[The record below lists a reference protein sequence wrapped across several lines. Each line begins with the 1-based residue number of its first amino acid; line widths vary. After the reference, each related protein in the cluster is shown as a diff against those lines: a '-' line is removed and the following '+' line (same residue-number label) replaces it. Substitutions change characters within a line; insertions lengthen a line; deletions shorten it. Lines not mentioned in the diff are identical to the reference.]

1 MKMIAFLTALI
12 GMTAV
17 MACPN
22 LTGTYVCPGD
32 AGEPDSVVVLKSSG
46 QTLTYSEDGESITL
60 VANGVRQTYTNF
72 FDMDVLNV
80 AATCQGQNFVLD
92 MDGSATIDEGGFQ
105 MTINMIVNG
114 TVQLDGAGNLVNKF
128 DITVPQF
135 GMSQT
140 DSSTCIRQ

>member
-1 MKMIAFLTALI
+1 MIAFFTALM
-12 GMTAV
+12 GMTAA

-22 LTGTYVCPGD
+22 LTGTYLCPGE
-32 AGEPDSVVVLKSSG
+32 AGEPDSVVVLQSSG

-60 VANGVRQTYTNF
+60 VANGTRQTYTNF
-72 FDMDVLNV
+72 FNMDVLNV
-80 AATCQGQNFVLD
+80 TATCQGQNFVLD

-105 MTINMIVNG
+105 MTINMIVQGNVNLNG
-114 TVQLDGAGNLVNKF
+114 SGDLVNTF

-135 GMSQT
+135 GMNQR